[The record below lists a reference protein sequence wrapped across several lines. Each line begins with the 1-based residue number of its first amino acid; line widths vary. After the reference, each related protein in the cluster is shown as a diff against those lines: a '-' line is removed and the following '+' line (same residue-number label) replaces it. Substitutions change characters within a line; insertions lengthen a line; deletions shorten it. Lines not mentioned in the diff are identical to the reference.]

1 MSGGPPGQFAIA
13 PNAAN
18 DPYARILGNRS
29 AFRVAPYPTP
39 HPLALHSQYGP
50 QLSAAPAATRTV
62 RRSQILSADQ
72 PPQDSL
78 RVRITYHPSED
89 EEELGFWSSAGFQGL
104 PWRSASAH
112 QADTTS
118 HHVAAPVTPPK
129 NSSFSLRPPPGNT
142 QKNNPRG
149 SASASGAPASAA
161 LSPQEPST
169 PLVPSGP
176 LADTSQAGSNTI
188 ALRHQIY
195 GPRLAQMPTG
205 QLASKGPP
213 ALL

>member
-78 RVRITYHPSED
+78 RVRVTYHPSED
-89 EEELGFWSSAGFQGL
+89 EDDWGYWSSAGFQGP

-118 HHVAAPVTPPK
+118 HNVAAPVTLPK
-129 NSSFSLRPPPGNT
+129 NSSISHRPPQGNT
-142 QKNNPRG
+142 QMNHPRG
-149 SASASGAPASAA
+149 SASPSAAPASAA
-161 LSPQEPST
+161 LS
-169 PLVPSGP
+169 
-176 LADTSQAGSNTI
+176 
-188 ALRHQIY
+188 LRH
-195 GPRLAQMPTG
+195 
-205 QLASKGPP
+205 PP
-213 ALL
+213 GNTQRNHP